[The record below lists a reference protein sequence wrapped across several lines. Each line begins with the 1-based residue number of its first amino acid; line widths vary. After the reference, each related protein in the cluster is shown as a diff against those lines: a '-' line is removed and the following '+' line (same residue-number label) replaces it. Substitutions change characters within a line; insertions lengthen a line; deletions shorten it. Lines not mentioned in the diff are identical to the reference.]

1 MLLTWESLL
10 ITIAI
15 ALGFGWYWRGRQVAE
30 KVEREARRF
39 CRRWELQFL
48 DDTVA
53 CRKWR
58 LRRGPGGLRL
68 HRLFVFEF
76 SSAETERGG
85 GLVHCV
91 GDRVQHIEIVHGRVA
106 PEGVQAPP
114 SGESDDRSQY
124 H

>member
-1 MLLTWESLL
+1 MLTWESLL

-15 ALGFGWYWRGRQVAE
+15 ALAFAWYWRGRQVAE
-30 KVEREARRF
+30 RVERAARIF
-39 CRRWELQFL
+39 CKRHEMQFL
-48 DDTVA
+48 DDTVD

-106 PEGVQAPP
+106 PDGLQSQPGE
-114 SGESDDRSQY
+114 ESDDRSQY